1 MSLQCGEN
9 NHQIVV
15 AVGRWDIRQTGH
27 SHQRHLAGF
36 KTEKDSRTV
45 IYQSTTKMADV
56 SFTTGYG
63 WTESLVVLTLDTEP
77 QQEQQR

>member
-1 MSLQCGEN
+1 
-9 NHQIVV
+9 
-15 AVGRWDIRQTGH
+15 
-27 SHQRHLAGF
+27 
-36 KTEKDSRTV
+36 
-45 IYQSTTKMADV
+45 V